1 MKKQIQE
8 FLLSRA
14 NMLEASSLKE
24 AVQYALSAGGKR
36 FRPLIV
42 LTVIEGYGLDPIPY
56 IPLASALEM
65 IHVYS
70 LIHDDLPAMDN
81 DDLRHGV
88 KTLHLAFDEA
98 TAILVGDALLTDAF
112 GIVSESKLLPSEVL
126 LDIVKLLAKKAGYF
140 GMVYGQHLDIIH
152 EKKVANLEML
162 KTISKYKTGQLMEAA
177 FVMGAMIAA
186 PKDVEVWSKIGLTL
200 GLIFQIQDD
209 VLEATTS
216 VENMQK
222 SKSDEILNKA
232 TFVSQSSVEEAKA
245 LIQQFT
251 SEVDTQLSKLHLK
264 NNAVLTLIEMI
275 KNRTY

>member
-88 KTLHLAFDEA
+88 NTLHLAFDEA

-112 GIVSESKLLPSEVL
+112 SIVSESKLLPSEVL

>member
-88 KTLHLAFDEA
+88 NTLHLAFDEA

>member
-8 FLLSRA
+8 FLLARA
-14 NMLEASSLKE
+14 ATLEDSSLKD

-42 LTVIEGYGLDPIPY
+42 LTVIEGYGIDPTPY

-81 DDLRHGV
+81 DELRHGV

-112 GIVSESKLLPSEVL
+112 SIVSESNLLPSDVL
-126 LDIVKLLAKKAGYF
+126 LDIVKLLANKAGYF

-152 EKKVANLEML
+152 EKKVADIEML

-186 PKDVEVWSKIGLTL
+186 PKDVDVWSKIGLTL

-222 SKSDEILNKA
+222 SKSDDILKKA
-232 TFVSQSSVEEAKA
+232 TFVSQSSVEEAKS
-245 LIQQFT
+245 LIQALT
-251 SEVDTQLSKLHLK
+251 IEVDTQLSKLNLK
-264 NNAVLTLIEMI
+264 NNAVFAMVEMI

>member
-14 NMLEASSLKE
+14 NMLETSSLKE

-112 GIVSESKLLPSEVL
+112 SIVSESKLLPSEVL

-162 KTISKYKTGQLMEAA
+162 KTISTYKTGQLMEAA
-177 FVMGAMIAA
+177 FAMGAMIAA

>member
-1 MKKQIQE
+1 MKKQIQA
-8 FLLSRA
+8 FLLARA
-14 NMLEASSLKE
+14 DTLEDSGLKD

-42 LTVIEGYGLDPIPY
+42 LTVIEGYGIDPTPY

-81 DDLRHGV
+81 DELRHGV

-112 GIVSESKLLPSEVL
+112 SIISESKLLPSDVL
-126 LDIVKLLAKKAGYF
+126 LDIVKLLANKAGYF

-152 EKKVANLEML
+152 EKKVANIEML

-186 PKDVEVWSKIGLTL
+186 PQDVDVWSKTGLTL

-222 SKSDEILNKA
+222 SKSDDILKKA

-245 LIQQFT
+245 LIQVLT
-251 SEVDTQLSKLHLK
+251 IEVDSQLSKLNLK
-264 NNAVLTLIEMI
+264 NNAVFTMVEMI